1 MNPSTSTFMGTT
13 LSHLRR
19 STVPS
24 TNSSGKRSLSLG
36 IVDAL
41 VIFVEGIVSN
51 QIERNWFRKLF
62 SIPDEKRRFLKRKK
76 ISRVQIE
83 LWYSH
88 GGWTAWHNPGSLLRY
103 VWYVAVA
110 WLGPENKRLWAS
122 SWAICRLSDLKV
134 WRFTDSLLRS
144 LASDILLDVDMS
156 EIHFNVKI

>member
-51 QIERNWFRKLF
+51 QIERN
-62 SIPDEKRRFLKRKK
+62 
-76 ISRVQIE
+76 
-83 LWYSH
+83 
-88 GGWTAWHNPGSLLRY
+88 
-103 VWYVAVA
+103 
-110 WLGPENKRLWAS
+110 
-122 SWAICRLSDLKV
+122 
-134 WRFTDSLLRS
+134 
-144 LASDILLDVDMS
+144 
-156 EIHFNVKI
+156 